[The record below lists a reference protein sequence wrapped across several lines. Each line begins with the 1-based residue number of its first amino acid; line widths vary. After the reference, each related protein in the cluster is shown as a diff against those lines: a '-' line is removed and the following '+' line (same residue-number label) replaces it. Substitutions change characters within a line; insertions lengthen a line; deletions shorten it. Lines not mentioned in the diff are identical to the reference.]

1 MDKACLEMVRVGNNT
16 ANGGREKGQ
25 GKRGGQPK
33 PHGKS
38 GTEGKSF
45 PLGAHGLAQI
55 GRCQEEPEP

>member
-16 ANGGREKGQ
+16 AKGGREKGQ

-38 GTEGKSF
+38 GTEGRSF
-45 PLGAHGLAQI
+45 PL
-55 GRCQEEPEP
+55 